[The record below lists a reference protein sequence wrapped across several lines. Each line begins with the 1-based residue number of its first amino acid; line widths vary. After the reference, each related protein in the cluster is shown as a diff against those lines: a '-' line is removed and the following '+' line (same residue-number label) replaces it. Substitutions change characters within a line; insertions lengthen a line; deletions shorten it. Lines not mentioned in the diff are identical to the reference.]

1 MLVKLAFRNA
11 RSLRPLGKVRRKKTL
26 LLVEDQLSVH
36 LNKLDI
42 NKSVE
47 PSSMH
52 PEMLRELSDVI
63 VRPLWIIF
71 ERS

>member
-42 NKSVE
+42 NKSVG